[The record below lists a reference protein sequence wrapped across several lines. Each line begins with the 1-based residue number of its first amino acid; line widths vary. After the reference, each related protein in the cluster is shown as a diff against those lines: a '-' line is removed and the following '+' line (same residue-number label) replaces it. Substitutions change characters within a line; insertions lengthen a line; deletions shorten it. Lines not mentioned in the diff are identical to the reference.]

1 MEIVTKAKKSCV
13 AFEKPAPHKA
23 GRGRPP
29 KKGPAVRRQELFLSH
44 KEDYRMYFPGTEA
57 ADRGIVL
64 PVLVKAYAQS
74 VKIQK
79 FRFSHSADYYGIP
92 LILITNLKANCLF
105 FNAISEIFFIITTL
119 TLKISHVTIGLLVRG
134 LAIKKIVEVG

>member
-1 MEIVTKAKKSCV
+1 MEIVTKAKRSCV

-29 KKGPAVRRQELFLSH
+29 KKGPAVRQQELFLSH

-74 VKIQK
+74 GKIQK
-79 FRFSHSADYYGIP
+79 FRFSHNADGGEIP
-92 LILITNLKANCLF
+92 PFFIYQMMLLKNKSSIDFNCL
-105 FNAISEIFFIITTL
+105 
-119 TLKISHVTIGLLVRG
+119 
-134 LAIKKIVEVG
+134 

>member
-1 MEIVTKAKKSCV
+1 MEIVTKAKRSCV
-13 AFEKPAPHKA
+13 AFKKPAPHKA

-29 KKGPAVRRQELFLSH
+29 KKGPAVRQQELFLSH

-74 VKIQK
+74 GKIQK

-92 LILITNLKANCLF
+92 LILRSVCAYLYNFCKIIRIVFSCYTCILRE
-105 FNAISEIFFIITTL
+105 SEI
-119 TLKISHVTIGLLVRG
+119 
-134 LAIKKIVEVG
+134 